1 MARLIT
7 DDLSV
12 ALIPDDHRARAACL
26 PGPDPLI
33 VTGGQRVILDR
44 YSQPPDTGIKRRPF
58 GNRPRPED
66 VADPD
71 PEIEMQRRRVVQL
84 NHEARHRHGC
94 LPATDLHRARA
105 FYEQVLGLPVA
116 EHNDFACVLDAN
128 GTMLRITAAPEVRQ
142 AGYTVLG
149 WRVTDITAAIRG
161 LAARGVVFLRYE
173 GMDQDSDGVWTAPG
187 GDKVAWFTDPDGN
200 VLSLTQ
206 FV

>member
-1 MARLIT
+1 MGIAGLDQNPAALAGAGQGESSSELAAMQKDGQMARLIT
-7 DDLSV
+7 GNLSV

-33 VTGGQRVILDR
+33 VTGGQRVVLDR
-44 YSQPPDTGIKRRPF
+44 HGQPPDTGIERRPF
-58 GNRPRPED
+58 GNRPRPQD
-66 VADPD
+66 IADPD

-84 NHEARHRHGC
+84 HHEARHRHG
-94 LPATDLHRARA
+94 ATLQWGPNARI
-105 FYEQVLGLPVA
+105 
-116 EHNDFACVLDAN
+116 N
-128 GTMLRITAAPEVRQ
+128 R
-142 AGYTVLG
+142 TVLG
-149 WRVTDITAAIRG
+149 WRVTDITAAVRG
-161 LAARGVVFLRYE
+161 LAAKGVVFLRYE